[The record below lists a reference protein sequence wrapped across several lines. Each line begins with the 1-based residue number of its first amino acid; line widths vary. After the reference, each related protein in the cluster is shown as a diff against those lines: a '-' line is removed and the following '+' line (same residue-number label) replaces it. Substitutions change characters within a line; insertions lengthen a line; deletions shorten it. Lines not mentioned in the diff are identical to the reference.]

1 MHTYQQ
7 VSVKNSRGMSLVG
20 LIFVLGILSVLVVL
34 ASKIAP
40 TTIEYMSIKKAIQ
53 SAKLTGGS
61 SAKEIQQAF
70 NKQADVGYITSIS
83 ARDLVIEKSETGLEI
98 SFFYTKKIPLFGPAS
113 LLLEYQGTTAKTPA
127 VQKKQ
132 E

>member
-1 MHTYQQ
+1 MHAYQQ
-7 VSVKNSRGMSLVG
+7 ISVKNCRGMSLVG
-20 LIFVLGILSVLVVL
+20 LIFVLGILAVLVLL

-40 TTIEYMSIKKAIQ
+40 TTIEYMSIKNAIQ

-61 SAKEIQQAF
+61 SAKDIQQSF

-83 ARDLVIEKSETGLEI
+83 GRDLVIEKSETGLEI

>member
-1 MHTYQQ
+1 MYTYQQ

-20 LIFVLGILSVLVVL
+20 LIFVLGIIAVLVLL

-40 TTIEYMSIKKAIQ
+40 TAIEYMSINKAIQ

-61 SAKEIQQAF
+61 SVKDIQQAF

-83 ARDLVIEKSETGLEI
+83 GRDLVIDKSETGFEV

-113 LLLEYQGTTAKTPA
+113 LLLEYQGTTAKTST
-127 VQKKQ
+127 VKKKQ

>member
-1 MHTYQQ
+1 MRKYQQ
-7 VSVKNSRGMSLVG
+7 VSVKKSRGMSLVG
-20 LIFVLGILSVLVVL
+20 LIFVLGILAVLVLL

-40 TTIEYMSIKKAIQ
+40 TAIEYMSIKKAIQ
-53 SAKLTGGS
+53 TAKLTGGG
-61 SAKEIQQAF
+61 SAKDIQQAF

-83 ARDLVIEKSETGLEI
+83 GRDLVIDKSETGFEV

-113 LLLEYQGTTAKTPA
+113 LLLEYQGTTAKTPTA
-127 VQKKQ
+127 QKKQ